1 MPIAARRDPLPA
13 YRFHVEIGGIRRAGF
28 RQVSGL
34 DITIEPIEAPEG
46 GRREPA
52 KVPGRVRY
60 ADITLRYG
68 VVKDPWVYEW
78 VRSFIQDKG
87 ERQHGSIVLVDQQ
100 GKDTVRWNF
109 FDAFPT
115 KLTVGDLNAQ
125 TSDVLVDTL
134 VLAVERLE
142 RV

>member
-1 MPIAARRDPLPA
+1 MPIATRRDPLPA

-52 KVPGRVRY
+52 KLPGRVRY
-60 ADITLRYG
+60 ADVTLRYG
-68 VVKDPWVYEW
+68 VVKDPWVYDW

-87 ERQHGSIVLVDQQ
+87 KRYHGSIVLVDHE
-100 GKDTVRWNF
+100 GKDSVRWNF
-109 FDAFPT
+109 FDGWPT
-115 KLTVGDLNAQ
+115 KLTVGDLNAEA
-125 TSDVLVDTL
+125 SEVLVDTL
-134 VLAVERLE
+134 VLSVERLE
-142 RV
+142 RA

>member
-1 MPIAARRDPLPA
+1 MPTGVRRDPLPA

-34 DITIEPIEAPEG
+34 DITIEAIEAPEG

-52 KVPGRVRY
+52 KLPGRVRY
-60 ADITLRYG
+60 ADVTLRYG
-68 VVKDPWVYEW
+68 VVKDPWVYDW

-87 ERQHGSIVLVDQQ
+87 ERQHGSIVLVDHD
-100 GKDTVRWNF
+100 GKDSVRWNF
-109 FDAFPT
+109 FDAWPT
-115 KLTVGDLNAQ
+115 KLTVGDLNAEA
-125 TSDVLVDTL
+125 SEALVDTL

-142 RV
+142 RA